1 MNQIVDSFICL
12 GFIQQDFAE
21 LSKFDACSL

>member
-1 MNQIVDSFICL
+1 MYQIVDSFIIL
-12 GFIQQDFAE
+12 EFIQQDFAE